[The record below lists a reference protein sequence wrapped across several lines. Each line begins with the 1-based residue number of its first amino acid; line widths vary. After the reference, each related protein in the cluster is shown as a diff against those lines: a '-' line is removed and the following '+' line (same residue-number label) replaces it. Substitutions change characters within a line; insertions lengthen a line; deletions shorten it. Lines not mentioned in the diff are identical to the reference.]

1 MKRKTLI
8 FLFFL
13 VSIAVICITY
23 HTNKNHTFREEFEEF
38 ISTPIQIPY
47 DKFERKICYAF
58 QDNLKEENKLRLIFY
73 IDSIGCVDCKILRT
87 LSFAKLNKDICTK
100 VRFIYIFPVKNPD
113 SEALFRRLCLQR
125 VEGEVYF
132 DTCNAFKNANP
143 KFPLNRRIFH
153 TFALDNKNNVIFAGN
168 PTYNPK
174 NEEVFKKI
182 VKVYTSKNR
191 TDTQCT
197 SKM

>member
-1 MKRKTLI
+1 MKRKAWIILFVLI
-8 FLFFL
+8 
-13 VSIAVICITY
+13 SIAVICIAY
-23 HTNKNHTFREEFEEF
+23 HTNKNHTFRKEFEEF

-47 DKFERKICYAF
+47 DKFERKICYSF
-58 QDNLKEENKLRLIFY
+58 QDSLKEKDKVRLFFY
-73 IDSIGCVDCKILRT
+73 IDSIGCMDCKILRT
-87 LSFAKLNKDICTK
+87 LSFAKLNSNICKK
-100 VRFIYIFPVKNPD
+100 VRFVYIFPVKNTD

-143 KFPLNRRIFH
+143 KFPLNRIFH

-182 VKVYTSKNR
+182 IKVYTSGK
-191 TDTQCT
+191 
-197 SKM
+197 